1 MLKAILT
8 QAYNVC
14 VCVSLSLH
22 TGAAS
27 KRFGIDGDR
36 EAVPLMLE
44 VVYNRV
50 SQELLLLT
58 CHFGSRKKTLHLHT
72 FRRQCEIF
80 TSVMITSAPTGN
92 DTS

>member
-1 MLKAILT
+1 M
-8 QAYNVC
+8 C
-14 VCVSLSLH
+14 VFFSLH

-50 SQELLLLT
+50 RCCLVLRIQEL
-58 CHFGSRKKTLHLHT
+58 HL
-72 FRRQCEIF
+72 
-80 TSVMITSAPTGN
+80 
-92 DTS
+92 

>member
-1 MLKAILT
+1 M
-8 QAYNVC
+8 C
-14 VCVSLSLH
+14 VFFSLY

-50 SQELLLLT
+50 GCCLVLLNQEL
-58 CHFGSRKKTLHLHT
+58 HL
-72 FRRQCEIF
+72 
-80 TSVMITSAPTGN
+80 
-92 DTS
+92 